1 MADLPNRR
9 TVLATGAASA
19 LAACAP
25 PASMDTANFTELGL
39 ATVEATL
46 ERHITRGSA
55 PGGVGLVSRG
65 GETHVFPVGF
75 KALQGDEPI
84 ARNTLF
90 RIASMTKPL
99 TAMAAMLLIDEGR
112 FTLDEPAE
120 RLLPELANR
129 QVLARLDAPLSEV
142 VPASRPITIRDIMAS
157 TLGWGVLF
165 EPYPIAQAAAQIPG
179 FGMPDP
185 AAPFTNDS
193 FMAALAGLP
202 LMAQPGER
210 WFYSLASNLQGVLVA
225 RASGLSF
232 PDFLAR
238 RVTGPLG
245 MADTGF
251 FAPPEK
257 VSRLTTAY
265 RPAAGQLALY
275 DPPNGR
281 YAKPPSFAAGDAG
294 LVSTADDYLAFARFL
309 MTGQTTDG
317 RRLLSD
323 RSLSEMKTNHLT
335 NPQRW
340 YGRQILG
347 PDRGWGYGMAVS
359 VRPTPE
365 GFSAGAYG
373 WDGGFGTSWI
383 NDPARDLTAILLT
396 QRLFDGPQAPQMHQ
410 DFRKAAVKAVA

>member
-1 MADLPNRR
+1 MATLPDRR
-9 TVLATGAASA
+9 TLLAGAASLTA
-19 LAACAP
+19 AACTPRPTAN
-25 PASMDTANFTELGL
+25 TANFTEIGL
-39 ATVEATL
+39 ATLEATL
-46 ERHITRGSA
+46 ERHVTHGSA
-55 PGGVGLVSRG
+55 PGAVGVVSRG

-75 KALQGDEPI
+75 KALQGDEPT
-84 ARNTLF
+84 ARNTIF

-99 TAMAAMLLIDEGR
+99 TAVAAMMLIDEGR
-112 FTLDEPAE
+112 FTLDEPAD

-129 QVLARLDAPLSEV
+129 QVLARLDAPLSET
-142 VPASRPITIRDIMAS
+142 VPANRPITIRDIMAS
-157 TLGWGVLF
+157 TLGWGILF
-165 EPYPIAQAAAQIPG
+165 EPYPIAQATAQIPG
-179 FGMPDP
+179 FGMPNP

-210 WFYSLASNLQGVLVA
+210 WFYSLASNLQGVLIA
-225 RASGLSF
+225 RASDLSF

-257 VSRLTTAY
+257 LSRLATAY
-265 RPAAGQLALY
+265 MPTAGKLELY
-275 DPPNGR
+275 DPPGGR

-309 MTGQTTDG
+309 MTGQTADG
-317 RRLLSD
+317 RALLSD
-323 RSLSEMKTNHLT
+323 RSLAELKTNHLT
-335 NPQRW
+335 PAQRW

-347 PDRGWGYGMAVS
+347 PYRGWGYGMS
-359 VRPTPE
+359 VLVKPTPE
-365 GFSAGAYG
+365 GFKPGAYG
-373 WDGGFGTSWI
+373 WDGGFGTTWI

-396 QRLFDGPQAPQMHQ
+396 QRIFDGPDAPQMHK
-410 DFRKAAVKAVA
+410 DFQAAAVKALA